1 VTAGAAR
8 EAQIAQA
15 LNRVKQRV
23 GSGPAT
29 GPGAGVGTGAGQGGA
44 GGTGPPLGPG
54 ERLGVPWGSPS
65 APSRGAEFLAYYN
78 EMIERIRA
86 AWAWTGGRPDLEV
99 KVRFRITDQGDVID
113 VVLAQSSG
121 DGTYDQSVLKALRAV
136 RRLRPPPAAH
146 RADFADV
153 ELTFRP
159 GDLQSSAR
167 RPQ

>member
-1 VTAGAAR
+1 M
-8 EAQIAQA
+8 
-15 LNRVKQRV
+15 NRVKQRV
-23 GSGPAT
+23 GGGTTGAGTGTGT
-29 GPGAGVGTGAGQGGA
+29 GPGAGVPGGS
-44 GGTGPPLGPG
+44 GPPLGPG

-78 EMIERIRA
+78 EMIERIRST
-86 AWAWTGGRPDLEV
+86 WVWTGGRPNLEV
-99 KVRFRITDQGDVID
+99 KVRFRITDQGDLID

-121 DGTYDQSVLKALRAV
+121 DTSYDQSVLQALRAV